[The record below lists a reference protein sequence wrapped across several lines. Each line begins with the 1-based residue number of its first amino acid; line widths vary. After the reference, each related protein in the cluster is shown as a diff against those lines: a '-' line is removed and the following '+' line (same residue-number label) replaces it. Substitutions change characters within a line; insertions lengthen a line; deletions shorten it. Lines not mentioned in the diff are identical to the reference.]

1 MTQCSGTKVSMTSA
15 TLREQ
20 AALARRLAR
29 GVSSEADRR
38 SLRELADQLEAEAE
52 AAALDKK

>member
-1 MTQCSGTKVSMTSA
+1 MAQSSGTKVPTTA
-15 TLREQ
+15 AKLREQ
-20 AALARRLAR
+20 AALARRLVR